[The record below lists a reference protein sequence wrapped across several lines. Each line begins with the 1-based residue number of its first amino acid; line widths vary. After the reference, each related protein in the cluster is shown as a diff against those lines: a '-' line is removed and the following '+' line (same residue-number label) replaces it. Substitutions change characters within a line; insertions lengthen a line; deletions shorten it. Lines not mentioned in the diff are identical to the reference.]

1 MAFQKNVENSL
12 KKMLE
17 IKVGL
22 RGHMIAWLVDITKP
36 NMPNDETSILYC
48 SCSVFVSYFRPDI
61 KGISLT

>member
-1 MAFQKNVENSL
+1 MAFQKNVKNSL

-48 SCSVFVSYFRPDI
+48 SC
-61 KGISLT
+61 